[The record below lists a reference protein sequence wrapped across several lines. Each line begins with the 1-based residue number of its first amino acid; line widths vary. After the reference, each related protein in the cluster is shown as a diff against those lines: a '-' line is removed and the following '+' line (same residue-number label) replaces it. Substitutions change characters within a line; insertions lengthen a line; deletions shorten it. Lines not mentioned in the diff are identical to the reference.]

1 MSTPSPLSEEER
13 DDLVAFLDGEVT
25 ELGEEKARAIE
36 TRMNLDPTVRSEAD
50 SLQRTWDLLDY
61 LPRPE
66 ASPSFTN
73 RTLDRLSVRETQK
86 ALQPRK
92 PRRWPLRLAWAAA
105 LLLVGLGGY
114 LAALQAFPPRPQER
128 DLVRDL
134 RLIENLRYYEAVE
147 SSPDER
153 PLKFLE
159 ELAQPELFGDD
170 PQDS

>member
-13 DDLVAFLDGEVT
+13 DDLIAFLDGEVT
-25 ELGEEKARAIE
+25 ELGEDKARAIE
-36 TRMNLDPTVRSEAD
+36 TRLNLDPTVRAEAD
-50 SLQRTWDLLDY
+50 SLKRTWDLLDY

-73 RTLDRLSVRETQK
+73 RTLDKLSVRETQK
-86 ALQPRK
+86 ALQPRR
-92 PRRWPLRLAWAAA
+92 PRRWPARLAWAAA
-105 LLLVGLGGY
+105 ILVAGLGAY
-114 LAALQAFPPRPQER
+114 LASLRAFPPRPQER

-134 RLIENLRYYEAVE
+134 RLIENLRYYEAVAPL
-147 SSPDER
+147 PDEK

-159 ELAQPELFGDD
+159 ELARPELFGDD